1 MKGKLS
7 TKAIVIIILTIV
19 LLAIAITG
27 SILFLRDSGRAEAM
41 SEENLS
47 ERLPVAGTDQV
58 QNEEQPAQEN
68 NDDEIEIPEVD
79 NDTNTNNNENVEEQE
94 DNTTTETN
102 TASEEE
108 TIETTEDD
116 EESQI
121 ELPAVSTVE
130 QERVV
135 AEQTN
140 LSWDNININSVS
152 SNNINVNELEINYK
166 NLKYTVEYYFD
177 GNIDTE
183 LTEIIG
189 QNEKGKII
197 ETYEDKILTGYKL
210 DKVENL
216 PLTITEN
223 EETNVIKVYYIK
235 DESQTK
241 DLSYTVEYYKDDVK
255 VEEETVTETV
265 WVNEKDELKVTTTID
280 NNKYIE

>member
-41 SEENLS
+41 SEENLF

-58 QNEEQPAQEN
+58 QNEEQPAQEK

-79 NDTNTNNNENVEEQE
+79 NDTNTNDNENVEEQE

-140 LSWDNININSVS
+140 LSWYNININSVS

-166 NLKYTVEYYFD
+166 NLKYTVEYYL
-177 GNIDTE
+177 N
-183 LTEIIG
+183 
-189 QNEKGKII
+189 
-197 ETYEDKILTGYKL
+197 
-210 DKVENL
+210 
-216 PLTITEN
+216 
-223 EETNVIKVYYIK
+223 
-235 DESQTK
+235 
-241 DLSYTVEYYKDDVK
+241 
-255 VEEETVTETV
+255 
-265 WVNEKDELKVTTTID
+265 
-280 NNKYIE
+280 